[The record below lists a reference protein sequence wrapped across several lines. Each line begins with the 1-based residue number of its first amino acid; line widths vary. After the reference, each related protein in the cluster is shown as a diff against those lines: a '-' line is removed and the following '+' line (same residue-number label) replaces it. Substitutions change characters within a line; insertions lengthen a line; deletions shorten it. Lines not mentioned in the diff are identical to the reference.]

1 MQLLRNDPHVSDVPC
16 SRVCCQLCCLT
27 FRPQSR
33 RPSGFIGTLG
43 HIVRKEGPLGLYRGF
58 DAVVL
63 GMGPKMAIRF
73 TSFEGFKHLGAS
85 LTGQSTPSS
94 SVVFLAGLAAGITEA
109 VCVVNPMEVVKIR
122 LQGQHRVEGG
132 AIATLPQYRN
142 AFDAARGVARN
153 EGISALWRGVSLT
166 ATRQGTNQ
174 AANFTTYSFLK
185 RAVQRYRSKKGIDEG
200 ALPTYVTG
208 PIGLFS
214 GAMGP
219 LCNAPI
225 DTIKTRLQN
234 AATHGDRRILGLVT
248 GLIRE
253 EGPGALYKGLL
264 PRVMRVAPGQA
275 VTFMAYEFFK
285 RQLDNVR
292 M

>member
-1 MQLLRNDPHVSDVPC
+1 MFS
-16 SRVCCQLCCLT
+16 
-27 FRPQSR
+27 
-33 RPSGFIGTLG
+33 TLG
-43 HIVRKEGPLGLYRGF
+43 QIIRSEGPLGLYRGF
-58 DAVVL
+58 DAVVF

-85 LTGQSTPSS
+85 FTGQSTPSS
-94 SVVFLAGLAAGITEA
+94 SVVFLSGLAAGITEA

-122 LQGQHRVEGG
+122 LQGQQRGAAGG
-132 AIATLPQYRN
+132 TAGPPRYRN

-166 ATRQGTNQ
+166 AMRQGTNQ

-185 RAVQRYRSKKGIDEG
+185 QAAQKYWGKKRADKEP
-200 ALPTYVTG
+200 LPAYVTG
-208 PIGLFS
+208 AIGLFS

-234 AATHGDRRILGLVT
+234 AAAYGDRRILGIVT
-248 GLIRE
+248 DLIRQ
-253 EGPGALYKGLL
+253 EGPRALYKGLM

-285 RQLDNVR
+285 RQLERVR
-292 M
+292 I

>member
-1 MQLLRNDPHVSDVPC
+1 M
-16 SRVCCQLCCLT
+16 
-27 FRPQSR
+27 R
-33 RPSGFIGTLG
+33 RPGGFINTLG
-43 HIVRKEGPLGLYRGF
+43 HILRNEGVVGLYRGF

-85 LTGQSTPSS
+85 FTGQSTPSS
-94 SVVFLAGLAAGITEA
+94 SVVFLSGLAAGITEA
-109 VCVVNPMEVVKIR
+109 ACVVNPMEVVKIR
-122 LQGQHRVEGG
+122 LQGQHEVGAGG
-132 AIATLPQYRN
+132 IAGLPRYRN

-166 ATRQGTNQ
+166 AMRQGTNQ

-185 RAVQRYRSKKGIDEG
+185 QAAQRHWGKKRVDNEP
-200 ALPTYVTG
+200 LPTYVTG
-208 PIGLFS
+208 AIGLFS

-234 AATHGDRRILGLVT
+234 AAAHGDRRILGIVT

-253 EGPGALYKGLL
+253 EGPRALYKGLM

-285 RQLDNVR
+285 RHLDSVR
-292 M
+292 I

>member
-1 MQLLRNDPHVSDVPC
+1 MLVPF
-16 SRVCCQLCCLT
+16 SNHG
-27 FRPQSR
+27 PQFQRSG
-33 RPSGFIGTLG
+33 GFISTLG
-43 HIVRKEGPLGLYRGF
+43 HIVRNEGLVGLYRGF

-73 TSFEGFKHLGAS
+73 TSFEGFKHLDAS
-85 LTGQSTPSS
+85 LTGQPTPSS
-94 SVVFLAGLAAGITEA
+94 SVVFLSGLAAGITEA

-122 LQGQHRVEGG
+122 LQGQHRVGGG
-132 AIATLPQYRN
+132 AVVGLPRYHN
-142 AFDAARGVARN
+142 AFDAARGVVRD
-153 EGISALWRGVSLT
+153 EGMSALWRGVSLT
-166 ATRQGTNQ
+166 AMRQGTNQ

-185 RAVQRYRSKKGIDEG
+185 QAAQRHWSKKRVDKEP
-200 ALPTYVTG
+200 LPTYVTG
-208 PIGLFS
+208 AIGLFS

-234 AATHGDRRILGLVT
+234 AGAHGDRRILGIVT
-248 GLIRE
+248 GLLRE
-253 EGPGALYKGLL
+253 EGPRALYKGLM

-285 RQLDNVR
+285 TRLESLR
-292 M
+292 I

>member
-1 MQLLRNDPHVSDVPC
+1 MRN
-16 SRVCCQLCCLT
+16 
-27 FRPQSR
+27 
-33 RPSGFIGTLG
+33 
-43 HIVRKEGPLGLYRGF
+43 EGLVGLYRGF
-58 DAVVL
+58 DAVVV

-73 TSFEGFKHLGAS
+73 TSFEGYKHLGAS
-85 LTGQSTPSS
+85 LTGQSTPSG

-122 LQGQHRVEGG
+122 LQGQRRGVSGG
-132 AIATLPQYRN
+132 VAALPQYRN
-142 AFDAARGVARN
+142 AFDAARGVAQT

-166 ATRQGTNQ
+166 AARQGTNQ

-185 RAVQRYRSKKGIDEG
+185 RSAQRYRSRRGIDEG
-200 ALPTYVTG
+200 PLPTYVTG
-208 PIGLFS
+208 AIGLFS

-234 AATHGDRRILGLVT
+234 AAAHGDRRVLGIVT

-253 EGPGALYKGLL
+253 EGPGALYKGLM
-264 PRVMRVAPGQA
+264 PRMMRVAPGQA
-275 VTFMAYEFFK
+275 VTFIAYEFFK
-285 RQLDNVR
+285 RHLDGLR
-292 M
+292 S

>member
-1 MQLLRNDPHVSDVPC
+1 M
-16 SRVCCQLCCLT
+16 
-27 FRPQSR
+27 
-33 RPSGFIGTLG
+33 
-43 HIVRKEGPLGLYRGF
+43 GLYRGF

-73 TSFEGFKHLGAS
+73 TSFEGFKHLGVS
-85 LTGQSTPSS
+85 VTGQSTPSS
-94 SVVFLAGLAAGITEA
+94 SVVFLAGLAAGITES

-122 LQGQHRVEGG
+122 LQAQDRLGG
-132 AIATLPQYRN
+132 GSCPAVPQYRN
-142 AFDAARGVARN
+142 AFDAARSVVRN
-153 EGISALWRGVSLT
+153 EGISSLWRGVSLT

-185 RAVQRYRSKKGIDEG
+185 GAAQRHRARNGIKKGP
-200 ALPTYVTG
+200 LPTYVTG
-208 PIGLFS
+208 AIGLFS

-225 DTIKTRLQN
+225 DTIKTRLQS
-234 AATHGDRRILGLVT
+234 AGSHGDRRILGIVT
-248 GLIRE
+248 NLIRQ
-253 EGPGALYKGLL
+253 EGPSALYKGLM

-285 RQLDNVR
+285 RHLDR
-292 M
+292 LRI

>member
-1 MQLLRNDPHVSDVPC
+1 MFALNILVLTFSTQLRRPGGFISTVGHILRNE
-16 SRVCCQLCCLT
+16 
-27 FRPQSR
+27 
-33 RPSGFIGTLG
+33 GF
-43 HIVRKEGPLGLYRGF
+43 VGLYRGF

-73 TSFEGFKHLGAS
+73 TSFEGYKHLGAS
-85 LTGQSTPSS
+85 FTGQSTPSS
-94 SVVFLAGLAAGITEA
+94 SVVFFSGLAAGITEA
-109 VCVVNPMEVVKIR
+109 ACVVNPMEVVKIR
-122 LQGQHRVEGG
+122 LQGQHQVGGEGVG
-132 AIATLPQYRN
+132 SLPRYRN
-142 AFDAARGVARN
+142 AFDAARGVAQN

-166 ATRQGTNQ
+166 AMRQGTNQ

-185 RAVQRYRSKKGIDEG
+185 QAAQKHWSEKRADNEP
-200 ALPTYVTG
+200 LPTYVTG
-208 PIGLFS
+208 AIGLFS

-234 AATHGDRRILGLVT
+234 AAAYGDRRILGIVT

-253 EGPGALYKGLL
+253 EGPRALYKGLM

-285 RQLDNVR
+285 RHLESVR
-292 M
+292 I

>member
-1 MQLLRNDPHVSDVPC
+1 MRN
-16 SRVCCQLCCLT
+16 
-27 FRPQSR
+27 
-33 RPSGFIGTLG
+33 
-43 HIVRKEGPLGLYRGF
+43 EGLVGLYRGF
-58 DAVVL
+58 DAVFV

-73 TSFEGFKHLGAS
+73 TSFEGYKHLGAS
-85 LTGQSTPSS
+85 LTGQPTPSS
-94 SVVFLAGLAAGITEA
+94 SVVFLSGLAAGITEA

-122 LQGQHRVEGG
+122 LQGQHQVGGG
-132 AIATLPQYRN
+132 AVVGLPRYCN

-153 EGISALWRGVSLT
+153 EGLSALWRGVSLT
-166 ATRQGTNQ
+166 AMRQGTNQ

-185 RAVQRYRSKKGIDEG
+185 QAAQRYWSKKRDDKEP
-200 ALPTYVTG
+200 LPTYVTG
-208 PIGLFS
+208 AIGLFS

-234 AATHGDRRILGLVT
+234 AAAHGDRRILGIVT

-253 EGPGALYKGLL
+253 EGPRALYKGLM

-285 RQLDNVR
+285 TQLEGLKI
-292 M
+292 